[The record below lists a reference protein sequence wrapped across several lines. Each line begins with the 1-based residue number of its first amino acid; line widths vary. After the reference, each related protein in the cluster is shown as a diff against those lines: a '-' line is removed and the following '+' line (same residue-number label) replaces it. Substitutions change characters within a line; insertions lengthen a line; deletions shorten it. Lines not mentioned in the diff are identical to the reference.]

1 MNIYILILM
10 VVFCLVMVLFI
21 GKNQLKSDNDFFY
34 KSGRSMR
41 PIDIFMAF
49 EKKTFNE
56 RVSNLEEATRDPFKK
71 WLMRDML
78 LGIMVHAFVALLAL
92 WCMTV
97 YTNEIFIYAFYII
110 AWAQVF
116 SCILHVLADLIMRK
130 SVVRKKL
137 GMHIVIY
144 NIIVLVKMI
153 IPLIGIFMCT
163 TTLILFWFQFLHDHD
178 LPMATLFFLMPV
190 FFVTLLLIRL
200 LTSIK
205 KTPIK

>member
-1 MNIYILILM
+1 
-10 VVFCLVMVLFI
+10 
-21 GKNQLKSDNDFFY
+21 
-34 KSGRSMR
+34 MR
-41 PIDIFMAF
+41 PIDIFLAF

-56 RVSNLEEATRDPFKK
+56 RISKLEESTRGYFKN
-71 WLMRDML
+71 WLMRDMG
-78 LGIMVHAFVALLAL
+78 LGLAVHAFVSMLAL

-97 YTNEIFIYAFYII
+97 YTNTIFIYAFYIL

-116 SCILHVLADLIMRK
+116 SFILHVLADLIMRR
-130 SVVRKKL
+130 SVERKKL
-137 GMHIVIY
+137 GMPMGIY
-144 NIIVLVKMI
+144 NTIVLIKMI

-190 FFVTLLLIRL
+190 FFVTLLLIRV